1 MSQFFSVHPT
11 HPQARLL
18 ARAAQIVQRGGVI
31 AYPTDSTY
39 ALGCHIGDK
48 AALDRIREI
57 RGLHPRHHFTLMC
70 RDLSELA
77 AYAMVDNTSY
87 RIIKRYT
94 PGPFTFILKATR
106 EVPRRLMS
114 RRRTIGLRV
123 PASPVSLGLLAQL
136 REPMMS
142 TTLLLPGDDYP
153 LTEAEDI
160 RERLEGVVDLIMD
173 AGPCLRE
180 LTTVVDLTDGLP
192 EVTRVGLGD
201 FQLSPPE
208 PSP

>member
-18 ARAAQIVQRGGVI
+18 ARAAEIAKGGGVI
-31 AYPTDSTY
+31 VYPTDSTY

-57 RGLHPRHHFTLMC
+57 RGLHPRHHFTLLC

-87 RIIKRYT
+87 RILKHYT
-94 PGPFTFILKATR
+94 PGPITFILKATR

-123 PASPVSLGLLAQL
+123 PDSPVSLGLLAHL
-136 REPMMS
+136 DEPMMS
-142 TTLLLPGDDYP
+142 TTLMLPGDEYP
-153 LTEAEDI
+153 MTEAQDI
-160 RERLEGVVDLIMD
+160 RDRLEGVVDPILD
-173 AGPCLRE
+173 GGPCLRE
-180 LTTVVDLTDGLP
+180 LTTVVDLTDSLP
-192 EVTRVGLGD
+192 QVTRAGLGD
-201 FQLSPPE
+201 FELSPPK
-208 PSP
+208 PSL

>member
-11 HPQARLL
+11 HPQKRLL
-18 ARAAQIVQRGGVI
+18 ARAVDVVRGGGVI

-57 RGLHPRHHFTLMC
+57 RALNPRHLFTLMC

-87 RIIKRYT
+87 RIVRRYT
-94 PGPFTFILKATR
+94 PGPVTFVLKATR
-106 EVPRRLMS
+106 EVPRRLLS

-123 PASPVSLGLLAQL
+123 PDSAVSRGLLTL
-136 REPMMS
+136 LDEPMMS
-142 TTLLLPGDDYP
+142 TSLVLPGDAAA
-153 LTEAEDI
+153 LTEAQVI
-160 RERLEGVVDLIMD
+160 RERLQGVVDAIVD
-173 AGPCLRE
+173 GGPCSPDP
-180 LTTVVDLTDGLP
+180 TTVVDLTDDGP
-192 EVTRVGLGD
+192 RVTRSGRVRFEL
-201 FQLSPPE
+201 
-208 PSP
+208 

>member
-1 MSQFFSVHPT
+1 MTQFFSVHPT
-11 HPQARLL
+11 HPQKRLL
-18 ARAAQIVQRGGVI
+18 ARAAEIVQGGGVV

-57 RGLHPRHHFTLMC
+57 RSLSARHLFTLMC

-87 RIIKRYT
+87 RIVKRYT
-94 PGPFTFILKATR
+94 PGPITFVLKATR

-123 PASPVSLGLLAQL
+123 PDAAVSRALLTLL

-142 TTLLLPGDDYP
+142 TSLLLPGEADA
-153 LTEAEDI
+153 LTDASAI
-160 RERLEGVVDLIMD
+160 RERLGGAID
-173 AGPCLRE
+173 AILDGGPCSPQP
-180 LTTVVDLTDGLP
+180 TTVVDLTDGYP
-192 EVTRVGLGD
+192 RVVRAGLVE
-201 FQLSPPE
+201 FEL
-208 PSP
+208 

>member
-11 HPQARLL
+11 HPQRRLL
-18 ARAAQIVQRGGVI
+18 TRAAEVLTGGGVI

-48 AALDRIREI
+48 AALDRVRDIRA
-57 RGLHPRHHFTLMC
+57 LHPRHLFTLMC

-87 RIIKRYT
+87 RIVKRYT
-94 PGPFTFILKATR
+94 PGAVTFVLKATR

-123 PASPVSLGLLAQL
+123 PNCPVSHGLLTL
-136 REPMMS
+136 LNEPMMS
-142 TTLLLPGDDYP
+142 TSLVLPGDENA
-153 LTEAEDI
+153 LTEASVI
-160 RERLEGVVDLIMD
+160 KERLAGSVDLILD
-173 AGPCLRE
+173 GGARSPE
-180 LTTVVDLTDGLP
+180 PTTVVDLTGDAP
-192 EVTRVGLGD
+192 RVTRPGLVK
-201 FQLSPPE
+201 FEL
-208 PSP
+208 